1 MSLLGMN
8 ITQIAKS
15 FLKCCNRFIC
25 SAFSFSV
32 LRASF
37 IAVQPGQPQR
47 TLTQKG
53 PMFGL
58 MLCWHHLEILK
69 SLSFEYMFSKQNLM
83 EHGNIQV
90 TRIDSGNLCAP
101 CSLLP
106 YSHGVPTT
114 PREHK
119 IPADPQYV
127 EVQ

>member
-15 FLKCCNRFIC
+15 FLKCCSHFIC
-25 SAFSFSV
+25 NAFSFTV
-32 LRASF
+32 LRVSF
-37 IAVQPGQPQR
+37 TAVQPGRPQR

-53 PMFGL
+53 LFGL
-58 MLCWHHLEILK
+58 TLCWHHHEILN
-69 SLSFEYMFSKQNLM
+69 SLSFECVFSKQSLM
-83 EHGNIQV
+83 EQGNMQV

-106 YSHGVPTT
+106 YSHGVPTM
-114 PREHK
+114 PHEHK